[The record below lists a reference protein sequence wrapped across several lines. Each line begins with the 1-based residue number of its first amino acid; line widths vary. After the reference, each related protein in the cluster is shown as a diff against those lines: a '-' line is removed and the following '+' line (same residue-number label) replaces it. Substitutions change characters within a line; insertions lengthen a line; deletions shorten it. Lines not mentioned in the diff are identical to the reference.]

1 MDAFLFVLLSLY
13 FDFVYNCVSLQF
25 IRWLDCVVETSC
37 LLLNANY

>member
-25 IRWLDCVVETSC
+25 IRWLDCAVETSC